1 MTPVSASLRCAV
13 FCAAL
18 ALSGCQTTGTN
29 KWIPANPNADD
40 TVAASGDSDVPV
52 AGAQETAFELGS
64 KDPYAYKDIP
74 PGVRPALDT
83 REAGLWLMV
92 DKIEEKGKTAGNRL
106 TDARM
111 NAYLEEIVCNMSG
124 PYCRDVR
131 VYIQRVPL
139 FNASMAPNGMMT
151 VFSGFLLRVQNE
163 AQLAAVI
170 GHEIG
175 HYIRRHSV
183 QRLED
188 AIAKHDFAMVFGM
201 FAAGIGVP
209 VAGDVVQLALLG
221 SQYSFSRDNERE
233 ADLIG
238 INLMHMRGYDAREA
252 GKIWELLLRERDPET
267 DPDDVSTSAPFAS
280 THPSSSERMKTLG
293 LIAEKLQGPGNWG
306 VTNEQR
312 FDEIVIPWKFRFL
325 QDEIRLRNW
334 KSSLELLAIL
344 KEYGHNESEV
354 KYFEGEIF
362 RNRDKEA
369 DADAEEEADRISD
382 AERALEAYE
391 KSISLQGTPPQAYRA
406 AGLLYLKKSN
416 AEKARSALQRYL
428 QLVPDATD
436 RKLIQYMLDNAGG
449 LTS

>member
-267 DPDDVSTSAPFAS
+267 DPEGDQAGRDRAAPAEAQRRAHDLRQELTTIMGLAEILARDEAGAEDRRRTREYAQAILASGARVLDMVSDQRLPWFDDV
-280 THPSSSERMKTLG
+280 K
-293 LIAEKLQGPGNWG
+293 
-306 VTNEQR
+306 
-312 FDEIVIPWKFRFL
+312 
-325 QDEIRLRNW
+325 
-334 KSSLELLAIL
+334 
-344 KEYGHNESEV
+344 
-354 KYFEGEIF
+354 
-362 RNRDKEA
+362 
-369 DADAEEEADRISD
+369 
-382 AERALEAYE
+382 
-391 KSISLQGTPPQAYRA
+391 
-406 AGLLYLKKSN
+406 
-416 AEKARSALQRYL
+416 
-428 QLVPDATD
+428 
-436 RKLIQYMLDNAGG
+436 
-449 LTS
+449 